1 MFSKNYSIVKD
12 SINFALLLSQLED
25 ETTIPDPDAIA
36 FSSDG
41 LTLSI
46 TFADALSTEQSA
58 TLDTI
63 IAAQNADVLLEAL
76 KVQRRK
82 EIDKRTTELVADG
95 FEFAGITFSA
105 SVESQARI
113 MACVIAGANAP
124 FPIRWMSKDD
134 TEYYDVEDADTMAA
148 FYATGLGTLKDKID
162 LGTNLKIQIN
172 AATSVEMVNSIEDPR

>member
-1 MFSKNYSIVKD
+1 MFSTSYNIAKD
-12 SINFALLLSQLED
+12 SINFALILEELEK
-25 ETTIPDPDAIA
+25 ETTLPDPEGIA

-41 LTLSI
+41 LSLVLTFEEELSSEQTTTL
-46 TFADALSTEQSA
+46 DAL
-58 TLDTI
+58 
-63 IAAQNADVLLEAL
+63 IAAHDPQVLEEL

-82 EIDKRTTELVADG
+82 EIDKRTTEIVSEG

-105 SVESQARI
+105 SVEAQARI

-134 TEYYDVEDADTMAA
+134 TTYFDVTDVEMMAA
-148 FYATGLGTLKDKID
+148 FYSTGLGTLKAKID

-172 AATSVEMVNSIEDPR
+172 AANSVEAVNSIEDPR